1 MTSLEGRCV
10 LITGANRGIGAQL
23 VRAALARGAATVLAG
38 TRDPDGFPPAD
49 RVLPVRLDVSDP
61 KQIRAAAQLHP
72 DVDLIV
78 SNAGVPCYRTV
89 LGPGGEDEFERAM
102 EVNFLGPLR
111 LVRAYADTLRR
122 PDAGVVFV
130 VSVGGVALSRSSPVY
145 SASKAACLMVAL
157 AVREELRES
166 GAHVTVVLPG
176 FVDTDISASL
186 TMPKADPAEVAARI
200 LDGWSAGE
208 RTVWPDRFAEVVR
221 DTVGPGFE
229 RLLDE
234 PAAVMTAVQTAF
246 READVAP

>member
-1 MTSLEGRCV
+1 MTSLEGRTV
-10 LITGANRGIGAQL
+10 LVTGANRGIGASL
-23 VRAALARGAATVLAG
+23 VRAALARGAAAVLAG
-38 TRDPDGFPPAD
+38 TRDPDGLPPLD
-49 RVLPVRLDVSDP
+49 RVRPVQLDVTDP
-61 KQIRAAAQLHP
+61 DQIRAAAQRYP

-78 SNAGVPCYRTV
+78 SNAGVPCYRPV
-89 LGPGGEDEFERAM
+89 LGPGGEDEFARAM

-111 LVRAYADTLRR
+111 LVRAWADTLRR

-157 AVREELRES
+157 AVREELRDS

-176 FVDTDISASL
+176 FVDTDIAASL
-186 TMPKADPAEVAARI
+186 TMPKADPADVAGRI

-208 RTVWPDRFAEVVR
+208 LTVWPDRFAEAVR
-221 DTVGPGFE
+221 DTVGPDFV

-234 PAAVMTAVQTAF
+234 PAAVMTALQAAF
-246 READVAP
+246 RASLGAP